1 MSLCFHSS
9 RRRNRAFRAHSFQS
23 TCHDQNYALA
33 QLFLH
38 SLPAD
43 CFFNIVC
50 FNSHTQPLFSPE
62 SRRYD
67 DVTLAEARKLVRH
80 LAAKSSCSGGKEIY
94 APLESV
100 LKQRPMAGGP
110 RQVFVLTDGEEVQ
123 NAAVCIRLVRRY
135 RHSNRVFTLGIGEAA
150 DEFLLKGLAR
160 AGQGL
165 AAFAASGESLVP
177 EVLQQL
183 RQALQPS
190 LHDVCID
197 WGRCRGS
204 GGGSIAAG
212 ITIGGVSGCMLAEV
226 ERGQQT
232 PAHLPPIYD
241 GTRLEVSNLNLISVD
256 IRPLVST

>member
-1 MSLCFHSS
+1 MHS
-9 RRRNRAFRAHSFQS
+9 
-23 TCHDQNYALA
+23 

-50 FNSHTQPLFSPE
+50 FGSHTQPLFSPE

-67 DVTLAEARKLVRH
+67 DVTLAEARKLVRR
-80 LAAKSSCSGGKEIY
+80 LAAKSGGGGGTDIY

-110 RQVFVLTDGEEVQ
+110 RQVFVLTDGEQVR
-123 NAAVCIRLVRRY
+123 NAAPCIKLVRRY
-135 RHSNRVFTLGIGEAA
+135 RHSNRVFALGIGEAA
-150 DEFLLKGLAR
+150 DAFLVKGLAW

-165 AAFAASGESLVP
+165 AAFAACGESLVP

-204 GGGSIAAG
+204 SSSSGGSLAAG
-212 ITIGGVSGCMLAEV
+212 ITIGGVSGCMLADV

-232 PAHLPPIYD
+232 PAHLAPIYE
-241 GTRLEVSNLNLISVD
+241 GTRLEVSKV
-256 IRPLVST
+256 VK

>member
-1 MSLCFHSS
+1 MQSFSNEPVLSLLAKNLERIFSK
-9 RRRNRAFRAHSFQS
+9 AQ
-23 TCHDQNYALA
+23 ALA
-33 QLFLH
+33 TSKTMHSQLFLH

-50 FNSHTQPLFSPE
+50 FNSHCQPLFSPE

-67 DVTLAEARKLVRH
+67 DVTLAEAIKLVRR
-80 LAAKSSCSGGKEIY
+80 LATKSGGGGTDIY

-110 RQVFVLTDGEEVQ
+110 RQVFVLTDGEQVR
-123 NAAVCIRLVRRY
+123 NAAACIRLVRRY

-150 DEFLLKGLAR
+150 DEFLVQGLAR

-165 AAFAASGESLVP
+165 AAFAACGESLVP

-204 GGGSIAAG
+204 SSGGGSIAAG
-212 ITIGGVSGCMLAEV
+212 ITIGGVSGCMLADV

-232 PAHLPPIYD
+232 PARLPPIYD
-241 GTRLEVSNLNLISVD
+241 GTRLEVSNLI
-256 IRPLVST
+256 

>member
-1 MSLCFHSS
+1 
-9 RRRNRAFRAHSFQS
+9 
-23 TCHDQNYALA
+23 
-33 QLFLH
+33 
-38 SLPAD
+38 
-43 CFFNIVC
+43 
-50 FNSHTQPLFSPE
+50 
-62 SRRYD
+62 
-67 DVTLAEARKLVRH
+67 VTLAEARKLVRR
-80 LAAKSSCSGGKEIY
+80 LAAKSGGGDTDIY

-110 RQVFVLTDGEEVQ
+110 RQVFVLTDGEQVR
-123 NAAVCIRLVRRY
+123 NAAACIKLVRRY
-135 RHSNRVFTLGIGEAA
+135 RHSNRVFTLGIGKVA
-150 DEFLLKGLAR
+150 DAFLLQSLAR

-165 AAFAASGESLVP
+165 AAFAACGESLVP

-204 GGGSIAAG
+204 GGGSAAAG
-212 ITIGGVSGCMLAEV
+212 ITIGGVSGCMLADV

-241 GTRLEVSNLNLISVD
+241 GTRLEVSIF
-256 IRPLVST
+256 